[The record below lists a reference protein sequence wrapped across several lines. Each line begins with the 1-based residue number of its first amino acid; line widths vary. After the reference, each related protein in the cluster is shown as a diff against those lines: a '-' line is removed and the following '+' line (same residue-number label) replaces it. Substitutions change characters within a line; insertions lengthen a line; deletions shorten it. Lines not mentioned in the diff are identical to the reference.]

1 MYKVDTQDLNEI
13 TKFLDKVSTL
23 DGTWFTSIGE
33 LEHFAKKSKILSKM
47 IKDKYTEIKPDYD
60 RTD

>member
-1 MYKVDTQDLNEI
+1 MPKVDYADLESV
-13 TKFLDKVSTL
+13 TKFLDKLSY
-23 DGTWFTSIGE
+23 E
-33 LEHFAKKSKILSKM
+33 LEIGIEPGIWSKKTISKAKELSKM

>member
-1 MYKVDTQDLNEI
+1 MPKVNYADLESV
-13 TKFLDKVSTL
+13 TKFLDKISL
-23 DGTWFTSIGE
+23 RAMSIRE
-33 LEHFAKKSKILSKM
+33 VNLRINKAKELSKM

>member
-1 MYKVDTQDLNEI
+1 MPKVDYADLESV
-13 TKFLDKVSTL
+13 TKFLDKLAKENVSE
-23 DGTWFTSIGE
+23 GV
-33 LEHFAKKSKILSKM
+33 KKISTQLSKM